1 MTNWTGEGMTDR
13 IEGYREELTAI
24 RRDLHK
30 HPELAFE
37 EARTSDVV
45 AERLQSWGIEIHRG
59 LAKTG
64 VVGTLKAG
72 TANKA
77 IALRAD
83 MDALP
88 IKEAN
93 GFDYRSVHDNKMHAC
108 GHDGHTTMLLG
119 AAKYLS
125 ETREFDGIVHF
136 IFQPAEEGHGG
147 AKVMIDDGLFD
158 KFPVTA
164 IYGMHNWPPLP
175 AGKFAMRAGP
185 MLAAFDD
192 FEITI
197 TGKGTHAAM
206 PHTGIDPIT
215 AASQI
220 VTALQ
225 TIVARNTDPLDSAV
239 VSVTMFHAGSANNII
254 PDSVTLGGCTRT
266 LVAATQKSI
275 EERMERIV
283 AGICDAHGATYSFRY
298 TYGYPATVNS
308 EEETAYAA
316 AAAKDV
322 TSEDDVL
329 TDIVPVMGS
338 EDFAF
343 MLQEK
348 PGSYIFIGN
357 GDGDGASSCMVHNA
371 GYDFNDD
378 ILTLGARYW
387 SRLVETQLAK

>member
-1 MTNWTGEGMTDR
+1 MVKMTDR
-13 IEGYREELTAI
+13 IDSYRDELTKT

-30 HPELAFE
+30 HPEIAFE
-37 EARTSDVV
+37 EDRTSGIV
-45 AERLQSWGIEIHRG
+45 AEKLESFGIEVHRG

-64 VVGTLKAG
+64 VVGTLQAG
-72 TANKA
+72 TANQA

-88 IKEAN
+88 IQEAN
-93 GFDYRSVHDNKMHAC
+93 DFEHRSVHDKKMHAC

-136 IFQPAEEGHGG
+136 IFQPAEEGAGG

-164 IYGMHNWPPLP
+164 VYGMHNWPGLA
-175 AGKFAMRAGP
+175 AGKFAMRSGP
-185 MLAAFDD
+185 MMAAFDS
-192 FEITI
+192 FEIKI

-220 VTALQ
+220 VTAFQ
-225 TIVARNTDPLDSAV
+225 TIVSRNIDPLDSAV
-239 VSVTMFHAGSANNII
+239 VSVTMFHAGDAYNVI
-254 PDSVTLGGCTRT
+254 PDSVTLGGCTRSLRT
-266 LVAATQKSI
+266 ETQKFI
-275 EERMERIV
+275 EETMERII
-283 AGICDAHGATYSFRY
+283 AGVCDAHGVTYAFRY
-298 TYGYPATVNS
+298 THGYPATVNS
-308 EEETAYAA
+308 EEETANAA
-316 AAAKDV
+316 AAAKLV
-322 TSEDDVL
+322 AGEDNVA
-329 TDIVPVMGS
+329 TDIAPIMGS

-348 PGSYIFIGN
+348 PGSYILIGN
-357 GDGDGASSCMVHNA
+357 GDGEGSCMVHNP
-371 GYDFNDD
+371 GYDFNDEA
-378 ILTLGARYW
+378 LPLGATYW
-387 SRLVETQLAK
+387 SKLAETLLPKG

>member
-1 MTNWTGEGMTDR
+1 MTDR

-24 RRDLHK
+24 RRDIHK
-30 HPELAFE
+30 HPEIAFE
-37 EARTSDVV
+37 ETRTSDLV
-45 AERLQSWGIEIHRG
+45 AEKLKSYGIEVRRG
-59 LAKTG
+59 LGKTG

-88 IKEAN
+88 IREAN
-93 GFDYRSVHDNKMHAC
+93 DFDYRSVHDNLMHAC

-119 AAKYLS
+119 AARYLS
-125 ETREFDGIVHF
+125 ETRAFDGIVHF
-136 IFQPAEEGHGG
+136 IFQPAEESLGG

-164 IYGMHNWPPLP
+164 VYGMHNWPQLA
-175 AGKFAMRAGP
+175 AGKFAMRVGP
-185 MLAAFDD
+185 IMAAFDV

-206 PHTGIDPIT
+206 PHTGIDPVLV
-215 AASQI
+215 ASQV
-220 VTALQ
+220 VTAFQ

-239 VSVTMFHAGSANNII
+239 VSVTMFHAGTENNII
-254 PDSVTLGGCTRT
+254 PDTVTLGGCTRS
-266 LVAATQKSI
+266 LLAETQKTV
-275 EERMERIV
+275 ELRMESIV
-283 AGICDAHGATYSFRY
+283 TGICDAHGATYSFRY
-298 TYGYPATVNS
+298 SRGYPATVNA
-308 EEETAYAA
+308 EEETANAA
-316 AAAKDV
+316 AAAIDV
-322 TSEDDVL
+322 TGEDSVL
-329 TDIVPVMGS
+329 TEIAPVMGS

-348 PGSYIFIGN
+348 PGCYIFIGN
-357 GDGDGASSCMVHNA
+357 GKGEGSCMVHNA

-387 SRLVETQLAK
+387 SRLVETQLSK

>member
-1 MTNWTGEGMTDR
+1 MTDL
-13 IEGYREELTAI
+13 IERYREELTAI
-24 RRDLHK
+24 RRDIHK
-30 HPELAFE
+30 HPEMAFE
-37 EARTSDVV
+37 ETRTSDVV
-45 AERLQSWGIEIHRG
+45 AERLQSYGIEIHRG

-72 TANKA
+72 MGNKA

-88 IKEAN
+88 IQEAN
-93 GFDYRSVHDNKMHAC
+93 DFDYRSVHDNKMHAC

-136 IFQPAEEGHGG
+136 IFQPAEEGRGG

-164 IYGMHNWPPLP
+164 VYGMHNWPTLA
-175 AGKFAMRAGP
+175 AGKFAMRVGP
-185 MLAAFDD
+185 ILAAFDS

-239 VSVTMFHAGSANNII
+239 VSVTMFHAGNANNVI
-254 PDSVTLGGCTRT
+254 PDSVTLGGCTRS
-266 LVAATQKSI
+266 LLAVTQKSI
-275 EERMERIV
+275 EARMESIV
-283 AGICDAHGATYSFRY
+283 AGVCDAHGATYSFRY
-298 TYGYPATVNS
+298 THGYPATVNA
-308 EEETAYAA
+308 EEETANAA

-322 TSEDDVL
+322 ASEDNVL
-329 TDIVPVMGS
+329 TDIAPIMGS

-348 PGSYIFIGN
+348 PGSYILIGN
-357 GDGDGASSCMVHNA
+357 GDGVGSCMVHNP

-387 SRLVETQLAK
+387 SRLVETQLSK